1 MCNGEKT
8 ERLLDKFGKSMY
20 YKYRLFSW
28 YEYGPINALEGD
40 PMPLIDSSENRKK
53 LCHLY
58 NEISKELFG
67 FGTTLLKASLDQ
79 NIITI
84 HAKHRRSPR
93 SAALEGEAP
102 TLKHE
107 VDFYMSSIYKKRI
120 REKLEQE
127 MGLSIEAVLRDY
139 DPPTQWAITNVILKL
154 E

>member
-1 MCNGEKT
+1 LINSEILCIIK
-8 ERLLDKFGKSMY
+8 LDLQG
-20 YKYRLFSW
+20 L
-28 YEYGPINALEGD
+28 IIDLEGD
-40 PMPLIDSSENRKK
+40 SMPQLDSNEYKKK

-67 FGTTLLKASLDQ
+67 FGTTLLKVSIDQ
-79 NIITI
+79 NIITF

-93 SAALEGEAP
+93 STALEGEAP

-120 REKLEQE
+120 RDRLEQE
-127 MGLSIEAVLRDY
+127 LGLSMDAVLRDY
-139 DPPTQWAITNVILKL
+139 DPPTQWAITNIILKQT

>member
-1 MCNGEKT
+1 MINSEILCIIK
-8 ERLLDKFGKSMY
+8 LDLQG
-20 YKYRLFSW
+20 L
-28 YEYGPINALEGD
+28 IIDLEGD
-40 PMPLIDSSENRKK
+40 SMPQLDSNEYKKK

-67 FGTTLLKASLDQ
+67 FGTTLLKVSIDQ
-79 NIITI
+79 NIITF

-93 SAALEGEAP
+93 STALEGEAP

-120 REKLEQE
+120 RDRLEQE
-127 MGLSIEAVLRDY
+127 LGLSMDAVLRDY
-139 DPPTQWAITNVILKL
+139 DPPTQWAITNIILKQT